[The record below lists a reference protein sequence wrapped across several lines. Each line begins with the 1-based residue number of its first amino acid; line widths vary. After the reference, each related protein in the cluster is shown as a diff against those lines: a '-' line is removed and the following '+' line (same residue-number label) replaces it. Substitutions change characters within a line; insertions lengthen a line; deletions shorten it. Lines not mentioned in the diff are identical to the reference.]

1 MGTGFHNLTGQKIP
15 VDILH
20 NFGHSLSS
28 GEVRSIELAQA
39 LKSQIIANESSS
51 LPLRPV
57 TESDF
62 VLSVFWVD
70 NFDVKIDSQ
79 KGNGMV
85 NMTTMM
91 AFQEISSISTFVQKE
106 DVHIDKSD
114 RSLTNPIDLV
124 EDIHVKKKQELCKL
138 LFPKY

>member
-28 GEVRSIELAQA
+28 GDVRSIELAQA

-70 NFDVKIDSQ
+70 NFDVKMDSQ

-106 DVHIDKSD
+106 MYISISQIDH
-114 RSLTNPIDLV
+114 SLT
-124 EDIHVKKKQELCKL
+124 L
-138 LFPKY
+138 LI